1 MNSIFLQYGV
11 LSSNV
16 VSTTAT
22 PTINSLS
29 CFEDGATSIVRVPVK
44 NEDGSNASV
53 EVSLSSDFSGSQ
65 TLTVNAGATTNF
77 DFSGITLPP
86 GSITAYARAT
96 VTNETISA
104 TQSRTQT
111 LSICAL

>member
-44 NEDGSNASV
+44 NEDSSNASV
-53 EVSLSSDFSGSQ
+53 QVSLSSDFSSSQ

-77 DFSGITLPP
+77 DFSGQTLPP

-96 VTNETISA
+96 ATSKTISA
-104 TQSRTQT
+104 TASRTQT

>member
-1 MNSIFLQYGV
+1 MKFIFAQFGALQ
-11 LSSNV
+11 SNIV
-16 VSTTAT
+16 QTTRT

-53 EVSLSSDFSGSQ
+53 EVSLSSDFSNSQ
-65 TLTVNAGATTNF
+65 TLTVNAGATSNF
-77 DFSGITLPP
+77 DFSGQVLPP

-96 VTNETISA
+96 ATGETISA
-104 TQSRTQT
+104 TQTRTQT
-111 LSICAL
+111 LSVCAI